1 MQRFGAILLFY
12 RPYFIWSFLINIG
25 ITIINPHIF
34 PAIVTKLFLTIFLW
48 YLVTETNAKRKLI
61 FYKNLGISSFKL
73 FSSLFVI
80 DVLIMITYLIL
91 IKEFI

>member
-12 RPYFIWSFLINIG
+12 RPYFIWSFLINIA

-48 YLVTETNAKRKLI
+48 YLVTETNAKRKLV
-61 FYKNLGISSFKL
+61 FYKNLGISTFKL